1 MTDQP
6 MTRREARELE
16 RLRAQQGS
24 VVSPGLEASGEAAG
38 GAQLE
43 VETDTASNQI
53 VLESVADVTNMTLI
67 LPESGVTLT
76 TGAIELPVF
85 KPETGEIEIVN
96 AASAADVAH
105 DSEQL
110 ANTVTG
116 ITPIP
121 ARVHQRSRKRS
132 SVFPTK
138 LRQGWGVVHLVLV
151 SAFIILAIFLALVG
165 AVLLGAIKLF

>member
-1 MTDQP
+1 MTEQP

-16 RLRAQQGS
+16 RRREQASSGS
-24 VVSPGLEASGEAAG
+24 AVAEELPRTGPIEI
-38 GAQLE
+38 
-43 VETDTASNQI
+43 ETDTASNQI
-53 VLESVADVTNMTLI
+53 VVESVADVTNMTII

-76 TGAIELPVF
+76 TGAIELPVL
-85 KPETGEIEIVN
+85 KPETGEVEIVS
-96 AASAADVAH
+96 AAAAADVAH
-105 DSEQL
+105 DREQIE
-110 ANTVTG
+110 NTVTG
-116 ITPIP
+116 ITPIA

-151 SAFIILAIFLALVG
+151 SAFILLAIFLALVG